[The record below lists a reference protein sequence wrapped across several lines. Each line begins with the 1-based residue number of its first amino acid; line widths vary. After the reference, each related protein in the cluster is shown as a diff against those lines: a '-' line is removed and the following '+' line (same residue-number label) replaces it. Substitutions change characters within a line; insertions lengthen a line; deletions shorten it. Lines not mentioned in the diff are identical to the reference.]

1 MGHLSSFISRSDYLH
16 YTLKQAYFPKM
27 QYFHSNS
34 NIFLHA
40 FKKCVHCFTAQTA
53 LPILE
58 SHVKSI
64 LSFQDLHP
72 HAMITLSFYH
82 DLFIAHMTVLSEL

>member
-1 MGHLSSFISRSDYLH
+1 MHSKNVFIVS
-16 YTLKQAYFPKM
+16 Q
-27 QYFHSNS
+27 
-34 NIFLHA
+34 
-40 FKKCVHCFTAQTA
+40 VQTA

-64 LSFQDLHP
+64 LSFQDLHL

-82 DLFIAHMTVLSEL
+82 DLFIARITVLSEL